1 MIFLPSL
8 LLSWLSRAAALF
20 TGAGA
25 PTGRGSPLVIP
36 CKPEPEV
43 AAVMKYTCSCKI
55 PRPGMRAFSLVSL
68 LLSALPAQA
77 ALTMEQVLR
86 KPYFDAADIEEIQK
100 GGFGVARIHEV
111 SDREIAVAI
120 ACLVKGAPDE
130 ALAPFLGDSLP
141 VDKKLLQDQSL
152 IDPGS
157 PQRSFE
163 GISLASNEGDEIQH
177 YLDAR
182 AGIGLNLSSEEI
194 AMLQALQVTGDA
206 GRVEASLEHMLHA
219 RYMSYRNGGLAGT
232 QPYARE
238 KGEDVS
244 PGEELRKTGENMKG
258 LHELYPEFHNAWLT
272 YPRNLPEDLVADDY
286 FWIKL
291 DIDERP
297 AFLLSHR
304 LVSSNEDRIL
314 VGIRDY
320 YASHFFDV
328 AQRVAAVTRLKSGED
343 ILIYVERAWVDYW
356 SGFASL
362 SKKIGHKVMKQQME
376 HLLEDHAICGR

>member
-1 MIFLPSL
+1 
-8 LLSWLSRAAALF
+8 
-20 TGAGA
+20 
-25 PTGRGSPLVIP
+25 
-36 CKPEPEV
+36 
-43 AAVMKYTCSCKI
+43 
-55 PRPGMRAFSLVSL
+55 MRAFSLMSL
-68 LLSALPAQA
+68 LLSSLPAQA
-77 ALTMEQVLR
+77 ALTMEQVLSE
-86 KPYFDAADIEEIQK
+86 PYFDAADIEEIQK

-120 ACLVKGAPDE
+120 ACLVQGAPDE

-141 VDKKLLQDQSL
+141 VDEKLLQDQAL

-163 GISLASNEGDEIQH
+163 GISLESNEGDEIQH

-182 AGIGLNLSSEEI
+182 AGIGLNVSSEEI
-194 AMLQALQVTGDA
+194 AMLRALQVTGDA

-219 RYMSYRNGGLAGT
+219 RYMSYRNRGLAGT
-232 QPYARE
+232 RPYARE

-244 PGEELRKTGENMKG
+244 PGEELRKTEEDMKG
-258 LHELYPEFHNAWLT
+258 LHELYPEFHNAWLA

-376 HLLEDHAICGR
+376 HLLEDHGICGR